1 MPMWRCLSS
10 LLMVVVVVSGGK
22 VGLLGPMDR
31 IVKTMLRLWTN
42 QRPKCSAADDVAKRE
57 WKMIKSRLRLM
68 LAMMKGRSTRVQ
80 KLDAFLSSVKEGL
93 EALASVLSIGV
104 ALIPV
109 AAAIATVPV
118 SGGATL
124 LALVPLLP
132 GVAAATFGGC
142 ATLLGCVPGGVSAL
156 IGAYSLWRRTKTSL
170 SSSLEIKELLAKLEE
185 KLLKPDNGKT
195 DAEGPKKRLKKRVE
209 VDDVRFALAV
219 LWSVLIN
226 CRLAT
231 RLHDDQ
237 EVCERT
243 GELLRC
249 MYNGVEKKSVR
260 ADAFALHETLRKS
273 FQWAVLKD
281 AGEGNDRAAVSRR
294 YAQNGWKKE
303 ETMRTSLDNYEEEW
317 RPMVEGWLRRD
328 GEEVRLR
335 DDRAIGRG
343 MWNSWFKGDAD
354 VQRWCKSFSCCISRK
369 DQESV
374 REESASDHRR
384 DLMEWTMASSSPL
397 RFSSWGVRGWKRLF
411 ELVSFDA
418 KTTFIFSRA
427 FVGREEVLENLCTI
441 LSDSKRGRVMLTG
454 DPGVGKTAIA
464 VEMASRWAREA
475 SGVPGVRLAMAY
487 SCSAGSS
494 SQSAAEDF
502 VDCLER
508 CVRDHLSE
516 YSESSPCPSSEQPI
530 KGLASSL
537 RPWEDVKDC
546 VVSSDVGDRVDNLAE
561 QVRAAKKTA
570 GIAPLLI
577 VVDAL
582 DEAIVDPTDSHD
594 SVPCLLDRFLKGT
607 PRELVR
613 VLATSQPTTSL
624 EEQLWTPLTIDYK
637 GSRNDVELLLRESAQ
652 IIRSRHDGR
661 AGAQDI
667 AHIHADAFEEWL
679 LSNGGASEV
688 VKCVGGH
695 FVMASTMLREICIA
709 IEKDEALPPASEF
722 TASSLDE
729 YYRKLLQR
737 SRARIGESQ
746 SAFSET
752 LLGQLL
758 AIMLAADWPLPCD
771 IARGILLRPYDE
783 KFSEENEHKF
793 AESRLE
799 VLSQSVPMI
808 CVNHGRYCFAHGSMR
823 DWLLSRAH
831 DFHVPLNQ
839 AHRLV
844 GFYGLLSEG
853 AERVLKS
860 SLNLSDPYDV
870 APSLRRMLGAGYAVD
885 IDVLNALQHVA
896 LGRDHAISSKYFRS
910 KDTAAKVK
918 ERLTHVLKPVNSL
931 FIPGEDCIDA
941 LLEVFNGKVC
951 EAAVFTGSGFRNVP
965 LLHLSVRYPRT
976 LRRLIKA
983 GADVN
988 AVDQDGWT
996 ALIRSVTGGAVEGM
1010 KVLVELGADIDAKDK
1025 SGWTSLWLGAMIGN
1039 TDAVKYL
1046 LDCKAEAGIAGT
1058 DGMTP
1063 LHVATKEGHAQVV
1076 EVLRSPEDAA
1086 ASSACTPSRS
1096 VAASPTMMD
1105 AGASSSCSGSGDATG
1120 VRGSRGENGAEWKP
1134 SGAREDNGP
1143 SSSTTDSAGAKTRA
1157 KLVFGKRQKVLCI
1170 DLKCDDLYVWL
1181 CECARQRFEE
1191 LGSDAAFEVKYRDG
1205 DGEEYDVD
1213 CDQDVRE
1220 AVGLAA
1226 GRVVPFYLS
1235 TKCDA

>member
-354 VQRWCKSFSCCISRK
+354 VQRWCESFSSGISRE
-369 DQESV
+369 DEARV
-374 REESASDHRR
+374 REECASDHRR
-384 DLMEWTMASSSPL
+384 ALMEWTMASSSPL
-397 RFSSWGVRGWKRLF
+397 RFSSWGVRGWKWLF
-411 ELVSFDA
+411 KLVSFDA
-418 KTTFIFSRA
+418 KTTSIFSRA
-427 FVGREEVLENLCTI
+427 FVGREEILENLCAI
-441 LSDSKRGRVMLTG
+441 LSDSERGRVMLRG

-508 CVRDHLSE
+508 CVRDHLSQC
-516 YSESSPCPSSEQPI
+516 SESSPCPPSEQPI
-530 KGLASSL
+530 TGSAPSL

-546 VVSSDVGDRVDNLAE
+546 ELSSNVRARIDNLTK
-561 QVRAAKKTA
+561 QVRAAKNISGKKK
-570 GIAPLLI
+570 IAPLLI

-582 DEAIVDPTDSHD
+582 DEAIVDPRDSHE
-594 SVPCLLDRFLKGT
+594 SISGLLDRFLQGT
-607 PRELVR
+607 PRDLVR
-613 VLATSQPTTSL
+613 VLATSQPITSL
-624 EEQLWTPLTIDYK
+624 DEQLWIPLTIDYE
-637 GSRNDVELLLRESAQ
+637 GSCSDVELLLSEAAQ
-652 IIRSRHDGR
+652 IIRCRPDCG
-661 AGAQDI
+661 GEAQEI
-667 AHIHADAFEEWL
+667 ARKFKEWL
-679 LSNGGASEV
+679 ESNGGASEV
-688 VKCVGGH
+688 AKCVGGH

-783 KFSEENEHKF
+783 KYFLENEHRLP
-793 AESRLE
+793 ESRFNL
-799 VLSQSVPMI
+799 LAQNIPMI
-808 CVNHGRYCFAHGSMR
+808 CVKHGRYCFAHGSMR

-860 SLNLSDPYDV
+860 SLNLFDPDNLE
-870 APSLRRMLGAGYAVD
+870 STLIRIFRAGYARD
-885 IDVLNALQHVA
+885 IAVLHALKHVA
-896 LGRDHAISSKYFRS
+896 LGRDRAISSKYFRS
-910 KDTAAKVK
+910 KDTATEVK
-918 ERLTHVLKPVNSL
+918 ERLTHVLKPFL
-931 FIPGEDCIDA
+931 FCHIPGEECIDA
-941 LLEVFNGKVC
+941 LLEVFDGKVC
-951 EAAVFTGSGFRNVP
+951 EEAAVFTANGPLNAP
-965 LLHLSVRYPRT
+965 LLNLSVPYPRT

-988 AVDQDGWT
+988 AIDEQGRT
-996 ALIRSVTGGAVEGM
+996 ALSVASGSVEGM
-1010 KVLVELGADIDAKDK
+1010 RVLVELGAAIDARDNH
-1025 SGWTSLWLGAMIGN
+1025 GCTSLWVAAHKGH

-1046 LDCKAEAGIAGT
+1046 LGCKADMNIAGERDLIPLHAAAAHGHMDVLKLLLEYNST
-1058 DGMTP
+1058 KINAQDKDGCTP
-1063 LHVATKEGHAQVV
+1063 LWFAAMFGHADAVKYLLHCNADV
-1076 EVLRSPEDAA
+1076 NIADEKGLTPLYIMVRHVDVFGLLLASASTRPHADVPRSPEDAA

-1096 VAASPTMMD
+1096 VATSLSIMD
-1105 AGASSSCSGSGDATG
+1105 ARPLLMFAVAFIVVSFLFILQASFA
-1120 VRGSRGENGAEWKP
+1120 
-1134 SGAREDNGP
+1134 
-1143 SSSTTDSAGAKTRA
+1143 
-1157 KLVFGKRQKVLCI
+1157 
-1170 DLKCDDLYVWL
+1170 
-1181 CECARQRFEE
+1181 
-1191 LGSDAAFEVKYRDG
+1191 
-1205 DGEEYDVD
+1205 
-1213 CDQDVRE
+1213 
-1220 AVGLAA
+1220 
-1226 GRVVPFYLS
+1226 
-1235 TKCDA
+1235 